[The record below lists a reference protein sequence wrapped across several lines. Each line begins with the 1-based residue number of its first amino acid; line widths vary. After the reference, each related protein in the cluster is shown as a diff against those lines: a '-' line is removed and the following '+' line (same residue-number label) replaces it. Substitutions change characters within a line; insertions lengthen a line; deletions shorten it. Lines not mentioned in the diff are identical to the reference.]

1 MASQLPKKKKE
12 SLVKNGIYNALNKH
26 FFFFLRLVYA
36 TLAVIH
42 YQLLFKLYCTSVHL
56 ET

>member
-26 FFFFLRLVYA
+26 FFF
-36 TLAVIH
+36 
-42 YQLLFKLYCTSVHL
+42 CD
-56 ET
+56 

>member
-1 MASQLPKKKKE
+1 MASQLPKKKRIACKE
-12 SLVKNGIYNALNKH
+12 WHIQCTEQT
-26 FFFFLRLVYA
+26 FFFLRLVYA